1 MDLSNIQGRYT
12 VKPLNRKLLSV
23 WVFFLMLMV
32 SNAIG
37 GSLEIGLILGCIAA
51 AVIFFITEDEEEEFF
66 ITEDEDK
73 PDEEA

>member
-1 MDLSNIQGRYT
+1 
-12 VKPLNRKLLSV
+12 
-23 WVFFLMLMV
+23 MLMV

-73 PDEEA
+73 PDEEV